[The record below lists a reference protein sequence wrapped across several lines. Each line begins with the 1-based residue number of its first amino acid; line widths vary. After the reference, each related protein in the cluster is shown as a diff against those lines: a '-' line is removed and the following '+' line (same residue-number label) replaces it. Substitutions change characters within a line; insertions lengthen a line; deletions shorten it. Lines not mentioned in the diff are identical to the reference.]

1 MTVNRTLAGERTM
14 MIREKVA
21 VTIHLMGKT
30 ERMVISVSSDG
41 SYDMVKSEVERY
53 VQTVWT
59 HYFKIDSYSWSYAA

>member
-1 MTVNRTLAGERTM
+1 M

-30 ERMVISVSSDG
+30 ERMVISVFSDG

-53 VQTVWT
+53 VQTMWT
-59 HYFKIDSYSWSYAA
+59 NYFKIDSFSWSYTA